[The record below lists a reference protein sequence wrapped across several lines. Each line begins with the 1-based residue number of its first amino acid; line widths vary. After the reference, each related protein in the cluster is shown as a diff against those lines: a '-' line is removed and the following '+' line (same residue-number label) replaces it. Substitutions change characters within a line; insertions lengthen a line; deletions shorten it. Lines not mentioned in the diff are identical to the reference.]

1 VESGELKKPRIIVEK
16 SYAFALNIIAL
27 ARLLRKQGE
36 YELASQL
43 IRSGTSIGAN
53 VEEAQN
59 GFSRADFIAKI
70 GIALK
75 EAGETRYWLRLIRDS
90 NLSPKDKLFQAIAH
104 AEELHRSLASIVKT
118 SRGKPP
124 LPLSI
129 RNSQLSTRK
138 LQS

>member
-1 VESGELKKPRIIVEK
+1 LKKSNVITGK

-27 ARLLRKQGE
+27 ARAVRKQGE

-75 EAGETRYWLRLIRDS
+75 EAGETRYWLRLIQDS
-90 NLSPKDKLFQAIAH
+90 NLSPKDKISQAILD
-104 AEELHRSLASIVKT
+104 AEELHRILSSIVKT
-118 SRGKPP
+118 SRENPP
-124 LPLSI
+124 PQLSI
-129 RNSQLSTRK
+129 LHSQLSTKR
-138 LQS
+138 LRS